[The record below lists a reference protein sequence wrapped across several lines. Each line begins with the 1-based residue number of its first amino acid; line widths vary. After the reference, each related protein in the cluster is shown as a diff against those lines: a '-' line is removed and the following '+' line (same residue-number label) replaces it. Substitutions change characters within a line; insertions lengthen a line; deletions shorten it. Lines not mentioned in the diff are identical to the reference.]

1 MKDMPDYIIELDQ
14 ALDEGMSKAIPVIVK
29 QVDKER
35 RDIMIARAEDLL
47 RTRTYTGAN
56 TDYLN
61 GIRETIEVLKSQYN
75 KPMCDCRVCELEVT
89 YPDEFDQII
98 ADVFEHMIDV
108 EY

>member
-61 GIRETIEVLKSQYN
+61 GIRETIEVLKS
-75 KPMCDCRVCELEVT
+75 
-89 YPDEFDQII
+89 
-98 ADVFEHMIDV
+98 
-108 EY
+108 